1 MYHCFDIDEEDAD
14 LDIAKEGASI
24 RTSAN
29 QKPICNS
36 EDHKAV
42 GLEQVCQKP
51 DCNSEDHKAVG
62 LEQVC
67 IPPICNSESH
77 KKVGLDQDC
86 NPICGSELHKEIG
99 LQKQCRVSQA
109 PDVRGTALNKAW
121 MYDGQTWNDI
131 TPMSVPRD
139 RPACTLVQTSDGAVS
154 PLC

>member
-29 QKPICNS
+29 QKPI
-36 EDHKAV
+36 
-42 GLEQVCQKP
+42 
-51 DCNSEDHKAVG
+51 CNSEDHKAVG

>member
-24 RTSAN
+24 RTSAD
-29 QKPICNS
+29 QKPICNSEDHKANTTCQRPVCNS

-42 GLEQVCQKP
+42 GLEQRCQR
-51 DCNSEDHKAVG
+51 
-62 LEQVC
+62 
-67 IPPICNSESH
+67 PICNSESH

-86 NPICGSELHKEIG
+86 NPICNSEEHEAIG
-99 LQKQCRVSQA
+99 LQKECSLSRA
-109 PDVRGTALNKAW
+109 PDVAGSALNKAW

-131 TPMSVPRD
+131 ASMSVPRD

-154 PLC
+154 SLC